1 MQWLRSL
8 LGLHDHADLFSPVP
22 PHPAQDALA
31 AIDDLTRAM
40 RNHHGAVDICSALG
54 NLYRMRGELD
64 RAIQMRSSLL
74 SRADLCRED
83 QARVLFELGRD
94 YSRAGILDR
103 AQEALRQCRDM
114 GGDNPALDLE
124 LALLYAKGGDFLS
137 ASRQYMKM
145 GHRLQAAHYLVRA
158 ATAGSATTGT
168 GVTDLG
174 LLAEAREIHP
184 SSPEAWLEGIMFQIS
199 REAWD
204 DVLSLLDQGLGAVG
218 PDLGFVLLDP
228 LLDFEDAGGPV
239 QAILPASYLDG
250 LLAVVDRHPPALAP
264 LHYAGCLL
272 RAHGRVEEAKTRQ
285 EKALLM
291 SPAFWPA
298 RLELLTMSL
307 SEQRMT
313 PVFELQL
320 QFLLRRAREAK
331 RFVCGRCGLKR
342 SRIFFCCPKCMSWH
356 SITIRQLLSDEGS

>member
-8 LGLHDHADLFSPVP
+8 LGLRDDHADLFSPVP
-22 PHPAQDALA
+22 PNPAQDALA
-31 AIDDLTRAM
+31 AIDDLSRAM
-40 RNHHGAVDICSALG
+40 RNHQGAVEICSALG

-74 SRADLCRED
+74 QRPDLGRED
-83 QARVLFELGRD
+83 QGRILFELGRD

-103 AQEALRQCRDM
+103 AEEAMRQSRDI
-114 GGDNPALDLE
+114 GGDTPALELE
-124 LALLYAKGGDFLS
+124 MALLHAKGGDFLA
-137 ASRQYMKM
+137 ASRQYKKM
-145 GHRLQAAHYLVRA
+145 GHHLQAAHYLVRA
-158 ATAGSATTGT
+158 ATSGT
-168 GVTDLG
+168 GVANPA
-174 LLAEAREIHP
+174 LLAEARDLYP
-184 SSPEAWLEGIMFQIS
+184 ASPEAWLEGIMYQIGL
-199 REAWD
+199 EAWD
-204 DVLSLLDQGLGAVG
+204 EVLTLLDQGLEAVG
-218 PDLGFVLLDP
+218 THLGFVLLDP
-228 LLDFEDAGGPV
+228 LLDFEDSGVPV
-239 QAILPASYLDG
+239 KAILPAAKMDG
-250 LLAVVDRHPPALAP
+250 LLSVIESHPPDIAP

-272 RAHGRVEEAKTRQ
+272 RAHGRVEEAKTWQ

-307 SEQRMT
+307 PEQRMT

-320 QFLLRRAREAK
+320 EFLLRRAREAK

-342 SRIFFCCPKCMSWH
+342 GQIFFCCPKCMSWH

>member
-1 MQWLRSL
+1 MQWLKSL
-8 LGLHDHADLFSPVP
+8 LGLRDDHADLFSPVP
-22 PHPAQDALA
+22 PNPAQDALA
-31 AIDDLTRAM
+31 AIDDLSRAM
-40 RNHHGAVDICSALG
+40 RNHQGAVEICSALG

-74 SRADLCRED
+74 QRVDLSRED
-83 QARVLFELGRD
+83 QGRILFELGRD

-103 AQEALRQCRDM
+103 AEQALRQSRDM
-114 GGDNPALDLE
+114 GGDTPALELE
-124 LALLYAKGGDFLS
+124 MALLHAKGGDFLA
-137 ASRQYMKM
+137 ASRQYKKM
-145 GHRLQAAHYLVRA
+145 GHNLQAAHYLVRA
-158 ATAGSATTGT
+158 ATSKSGSA
-168 GVTDLG
+168 DPG
-174 LLAEAREIHP
+174 LLAEAKELYP
-184 SSPEAWLEGIMFQIS
+184 ASPEAWLEGIMFQIS

-218 PDLGFVLLDP
+218 AHLGFVLLDP
-228 LLDFEDAGGPV
+228 LLDFEDSGVPV
-239 QAILPASYLDG
+239 KAILPASKLDG
-250 LLAVVDRHPPALAP
+250 LLTVIENHPPDLAS

-272 RAHGRVEEAKTRQ
+272 RAHGRIEEATTWQ

-307 SEQRMT
+307 PQQQMT

-320 QFLLRRAREAK
+320 EFLLRRAREAK

-342 SRIFFCCPKCMSWH
+342 GQIFFCCPKCMSWH
-356 SITIRQLLSDEGS
+356 SITIRQLLSDEAS